1 MHERRAAGA
10 SISTATGIRTL
21 GKGALMVVTALASS
35 QTAFAQDKWPTKAV
49 TVIVPQAAGGGN
61 DAVARVFAQEF
72 SKVIGQPAV
81 IDNRPGAGGNIGTA
95 IAARAPKDGHS
106 IMITLSSAHVVNPWL
121 YKSPGFDPV
130 KDFEPITPIAVGT
143 YLLVSNPQFP
153 AKNVKELIALAK
165 AKPGSIQ
172 YASAGNGTLN
182 HLMGEM
188 LKTAAGIDIQHVPF
202 KGAAAAVTDV
212 VAGRL
217 PISFQSMP
225 SALPFMQ
232 SGKLRVIAVA
242 NEKRVKALPDVPAI
256 GETVKGYGAT
266 PWYGMFAPAGTPK
279 PIIAQIHAA
288 TLKALASKDVQEK
301 LAVQGAEV
309 WSTTPEKFGE
319 IIRTELPQWQKIV
332 KESGA
337 QVD

>member
-1 MHERRAAGA
+1 MRRIMKALSAVTLA
-10 SISTATGIRTL
+10 LTA
-21 GKGALMVVTALASS
+21 ALAV
-35 QTAFAQDKWPTKAV
+35 THAIAQDKYPTKAI

-61 DAVARVFAQEF
+61 DAIARVFGQEF
-72 SKVIGQPAV
+72 GKVLGQSVV

-95 IAARAPKDGHS
+95 MAARAPKDGHT

-121 YKSPGFDPV
+121 YKNPGFDPI
-130 KDFEPITPIAVGT
+130 KDFEPITPLAVGT
-143 YLLVSNPQFP
+143 YLLVGSAQFP
-153 AKNVKELIALAK
+153 AKTLKDVIALARG
-165 AKPGSIQ
+165 KPGEIQ

-182 HLMGEM
+182 HLLGEM
-188 LKTAAGIDIQHVPF
+188 LKTQAKIDIQHVPY
-202 KGAAAAVTDV
+202 KGAAASVADL
-212 VAGRL
+212 VAGRI

-242 NEKRVKALPDVPAI
+242 NEQRVKALPEVPAM
-256 GETVKGYGAT
+256 GETIKGYGAT

-279 PIIAQIHAA
+279 AVIAQLHAA
-288 TLKALASKDVQEK
+288 ALKTLAVKDVIEK
-301 LAVQGAEV
+301 LAVQGAEP
-309 WSTTPEKFGE
+309 WTLSPEQFGAYV
-319 IIRTELPQWQKIV
+319 RDELPKWQKIV

>member
-1 MHERRAAGA
+1 MHDHRAAGTPF
-10 SISTATGIRTL
+10 STGTRITTRSN
-21 GKGALMVVTALASS
+21 VALAVAAVLASG
-35 QTAFAQDKWPTKAV
+35 AALAQDKWPMKPI

-61 DAVARVFAQEF
+61 DAVARVFTQEF
-72 SKVIGQPAV
+72 SKVTGQAV
-81 IDNRPGAGGNIGTA
+81 VVDNRPGAGGNIGTA
-95 IAARAPKDGHS
+95 LAARAPKDGHT
-106 IMITLSSAHVVNPWL
+106 IMSTLSSAHVVNPWL
-121 YKSPGFDPV
+121 YKNPGFDPV

-143 YLLVSNPQFP
+143 YLLVSSTQFP
-153 AKNVKELIALAK
+153 AKTVKELIALAK
-165 AKPGSIQ
+165 SKPGQIQ

-202 KGAAAAVTDV
+202 KSAAASVTDV

-266 PWYGMFAPAGTPK
+266 PWYGMFAPGGTAK
-279 PIIAQIHAA
+279 PLVAQIHVA
-288 TLKALASKDVQEK
+288 TLKAVASKDVQEK

-309 WSTTPEKFGE
+309 WTTTPEKFGE
-319 IIRTELPQWQKIV
+319 IMREELPKWQKIV

>member
-1 MHERRAAGA
+1 MTQLFTVAVCVAAA
-10 SISTATGIRTL
+10 
-21 GKGALMVVTALASS
+21 VTFAPDAI
-35 QTAFAQDKWPTKAV
+35 AQDKFPSKAI

-61 DAVARVFAQEF
+61 DAIARVFGQEF
-72 SKVIGQPAV
+72 GKIIGQPVV

-95 IAARAPKDGHS
+95 HAAKAPKDGHT
-106 IMITLSSAHVVNPWL
+106 IMITLSSAQVVNPWL
-121 YKSPGFDPV
+121 YRNPGFDPV
-130 KDFEPITPIAVGT
+130 KDFETITPIAVGT
-143 YLLVSNPQFP
+143 YLLVGSSQFP
-153 AKNVKELIALAK
+153 AKTVKELIAIAK
-165 AKPGSIQ
+165 SKPGQIQ

-182 HLMGEM
+182 HLLGEM

-202 KGAAAAVTDV
+202 KGAAASVTDV

-242 NEKRVKALPDVPAI
+242 NEKRVNALPDVPAI
-256 GETVKGYGAT
+256 GETLKGYGAT
-266 PWYGMFAPAGTPK
+266 PWYGMFAPAGTPR
-279 PIIAQIHAA
+279 PVIALLHAA
-288 TLKALASKDVQEK
+288 TLKSVAGKDVQEK

-309 WSTTPEKFGE
+309 WTTTPEEFAKV
-319 IIRTELPQWQKIV
+319 IKTELPKWQKIV

>member
-1 MHERRAAGA
+1 MKLESAAGLA
-10 SISTATGIRTL
+10 VAA
-21 GKGALMVVTALASS
+21 ALSLAGTALA
-35 QTAFAQDKWPTKAV
+35 QEKFPTKAI

-61 DAVARVFAQEF
+61 DAIARIFGNEF
-72 SKVIGQPAV
+72 SKVIGQPVV

-121 YKSPGFDPV
+121 YKNPGFDPV

-143 YLLVSNPQFP
+143 YLLVGSSQFP
-153 AKNVKELIALAK
+153 AKTVQELIAFAK
-165 AKPGSIQ
+165 SKPGEIQ

-182 HLMGEM
+182 HLLGEM
-188 LKTAAGIDIQHVPF
+188 LKTAAKVDIQHVLY
-202 KGAAAAVTDV
+202 KGAAASVTDV
-212 VAGRL
+212 VAGRI

-232 SGKLRVIAVA
+232 AGKLRVIAVA

-256 GETVKGYGAT
+256 GETIKGYGAT

-279 PIIAQIHAA
+279 PVIAQIHAA
-288 TLKALASKDVQEK
+288 TLKALASKDIVEK
-301 LAVQGAEV
+301 LAVQGAEP
-309 WSTTPEKFGE
+309 WTTTPEQFGN
-319 IIRTELPQWQKIV
+319 IIKTELPKWQQIV
-332 KESGA
+332 KESGTT
-337 QVD
+337 VD